1 MLSRTKAYSLI
12 VLLVLAGCASEP
24 TGPAQASSAYVV
36 KQKTLATFSPS
47 ATTLTTQQKE
57 QVKAAVE
64 ASPDAEKFVCTGI
77 RYYDQPMSV
86 NITVRKRAKAACEY
100 AKQLNPELSTW
111 FQNKPTKARSYAG
124 KVLLT
129 VKSPNTEA
137 KYAIAKS
144 AYESARVAADGS
156 VVASRDNLLVSDNLP
171 KGHIPMILEGLS
183 DGMSMW
189 DERYGLIEPYTV
201 IAFTHEDGAWADEQA
216 RTYRISLP
224 VASWSV
230 WIASYAEHSGENC
243 GLGTA
248 GSNNYFM
255 CIALDPKAA
264 ATQSAKAA
272 HEYFHSIQK
281 KIGLNHR
288 NIPVWIGEGAPTYFE
303 AVAGDLGYKAT
314 SEQYGNFSTWGF
326 YERFDGSIQQ
336 AVSRM
341 TNADILEVYR
351 SLEIGMIAES
361 ISVMDK
367 YAGYAMGALATEYL
381 IGVHGYE
388 AFMDFQDS
396 VGKGANWK
404 TQFLKDFGQ
413 TPDEFYVSVLEYL
426 KVLYK

>member
-1 MLSRTKAYSLI
+1 MRKVIALVSSL
-12 VLLVLAGCASEP
+12 LLVATFAS
-24 TGPAQASSAYVV
+24 PAQSEGAKYSVY
-36 KQKTLATFSPS
+36 QKTLAAFGSS
-47 ATTLTTQQKE
+47 ATTLTTQQE
-57 QVKAAVE
+57 AQVKASVE
-64 ASPDAEKFVCTGI
+64 ANPTAEKFICTGI

-100 AKQLNPELSTW
+100 AKQLNPALSTW
-111 FQNKPTKARSYAG
+111 YQNKPTQARSYAG

-129 VKSPNTEA
+129 VKSPDTES
-137 KYAIAKS
+137 KYVIARA
-144 AYESARVAADGS
+144 AYESARVVVDGS
-156 VVASRDNLLVSDNLP
+156 TTAPANSILASDNLP
-171 KGHIPMILEGLS
+171 KEYEGMILKNLS
-183 DGMSMW
+183 TAMSMW
-189 DERYGLIEPYTV
+189 DERYGVIEPYTV

-216 RTYRISLP
+216 RTHRISLP

-230 WIASYAEHSGENC
+230 WIANYAESSGENC
-243 GLGTA
+243 GLATA

-255 CIALDPKAA
+255 CMALDPKAA
-264 ATQSAKAA
+264 LQQSTKGA

-281 KIGLNHR
+281 KIGLNHQ

-314 SEQYGNFSTWGF
+314 SEKYGNFSTWGF

-388 AFMDFQDS
+388 TFMDFQDS
-396 VGKGANWK
+396 VGKGAYWK
-404 TQFLKDFGQ
+404 TAFYDYFDV
-413 TPDEFYVSVLEYL
+413 TPDEFYVDVLDYL
-426 KVLYK
+426 KTVY

>member
-1 MLSRTKAYSLI
+1 MKKFFVGAFILS
-12 VLLVLAGCASEP
+12 VLLIGIVPAKA
-24 TGPAQASSAYVV
+24 TGQYVV
-36 KQKTLATFSPS
+36 KQKTLAAFSSS
-47 ATTLTTQQKE
+47 ATTLTSQQKA
-57 QVKAAVE
+57 QVKAAVD
-64 ASPDAEKFVCTGI
+64 ASPDAEKFICTGI

-100 AKQLNPELSTW
+100 AKQLNPALSTW

-129 VKSPNTEA
+129 VKSPNTES
-137 KYAIAKS
+137 KYDIAKA
-144 AYESARVAADGS
+144 AYESARMAVDGS
-156 VVASRDNLLVSDNLP
+156 ATAPANSILVSDNLP
-171 KGHIPMILEGLS
+171 KGYKGMVLENLS
-183 DGMSMW
+183 TAMSMW
-189 DERYGLIEPYTV
+189 DERYGVIEPYTV
-201 IAFTHEDGAWADEQA
+201 IAFTHKDGAWADEQA
-216 RTYRISLP
+216 RTHRISLP

-230 WIASYAEHSGENC
+230 WIANYAEHQGENC
-243 GLGTA
+243 GLGVA
-248 GSNNYFM
+248 GTNNYFM
-255 CIALDPKAA
+255 CMALDPEIAK
-264 ATQSAKAA
+264 TQGAA
-272 HEYFHSIQK
+272 HEYFHSIQQR
-281 KIGLNHR
+281 IGLNHR

-314 SEQYGNFSTWGF
+314 SEKYGNFSTWGF

-388 AFMDFQDS
+388 TFMDFQDS
-396 VGKGANWK
+396 VGKGAYWK
-404 TQFLKDFGQ
+404 TAFYDYFDV
-413 TPDEFYVSVLEYL
+413 TPDEFYVDVLGYL
-426 KVLYK
+426 QTVY